1 MVNFVFLSVYFYS
14 VPNLR
19 FPSFSHDWKIYTFDD
34 IASYKKGPFGS
45 ALKKDLF
52 VPKSKESVK
61 VYEQQNAIN
70 KDCHLE
76 RYFISANYYEKMKSF
91 TVYPGDTIVSC
102 AGTIGELYTLPENAD
117 IGIINQALMII
128 RNNQAIILKDF
139 LNIQFSRMIDEFSK
153 TYSNGSAIKN
163 IPPFSDLKRKKTYV
177 PDKLEQEK
185 IIKFISLLD
194 QKITTQIKIIELKQS
209 LIKDIED
216 KLLWKSASTYSRHI
230 SDFLT
235 ELNDKSKIQNQYPL
249 LSSTKKGLF
258 LQTDYFN
265 KEAASS
271 NNIGYKIVH
280 EGDIIISPQN
290 LWMGNITYNDKFVN
304 GLVSPSYRIYKVK
317 EEYNA
322 YYISRILMSYRALS
336 LYKNISEQGAS
347 IVRRNLNVDAFNEL
361 CFPIPNIKK
370 QDEVSL
376 FLSKLHQE
384 LNSEIEIL
392 RQLKNQKKYLLC
404 NMFI

>member
-1 MVNFVFLSVYFYS
+1 MDKKNKNSN

-19 FPSFSHDWKIYTFDD
+19 FSNPYKLRKVRLGDICTITGGYAFDSHKMKQQGEYQIIKMGNLYNGIFDLSRNQSFINAPTKKELEYLIQKND
-34 IASYKKGPFGS
+34 ILITLTGTTN
-45 ALKKDLF
+45 KKDYGYTVQIEKPKKLLLNQRCALIRASKVNEKYLF
-52 VPKSKESVK
+52 YLLNSNDFLKQFYASSTGGTGNQTNVSINDMLDFK
-61 VYEQQNAIN
+61 VYISNENDQLKISNILNALD
-70 KDCHLE
+70 KK
-76 RYFISANYYEKMKSF
+76 IS
-91 TVYPGDTIVSC
+91 
-102 AGTIGELYTLPENAD
+102 
-117 IGIINQALMII
+117 
-128 RNNQAIILKDF
+128 
-139 LNIQFSRMIDEFSK
+139 
-153 TYSNGSAIKN
+153 
-163 IPPFSDLKRKKTYV
+163 
-177 PDKLEQEK
+177 
-185 IIKFISLLD
+185 
-194 QKITTQIKIIELKQS
+194 TQIKIIELKQS

-347 IVRRNLNVDAFNEL
+347 IVRRNLNIDAFNEL

>member
-1 MVNFVFLSVYFYS
+1 MVNYVFLSVYFYS

-19 FPSFSHDWKIYTFDD
+19 FSNPYKLRKVRLGDICTITGGYAFDSHKMKQQGEYQIIKMGNLYNGIFDLSRNQSFINAPTKKELEYLIQKND
-34 IASYKKGPFGS
+34 ILITLTGTTN
-45 ALKKDLF
+45 KKDYGYTVQIEKPKKLLLNQRCALIRASKVNEKYLF
-52 VPKSKESVK
+52 YLLNSNDFLKQFYASSTGGTGNQTNVSINDMLDFK
-61 VYEQQNAIN
+61 VYISNENDQLKISNILNALD
-70 KDCHLE
+70 KK
-76 RYFISANYYEKMKSF
+76 IS
-91 TVYPGDTIVSC
+91 
-102 AGTIGELYTLPENAD
+102 
-117 IGIINQALMII
+117 
-128 RNNQAIILKDF
+128 
-139 LNIQFSRMIDEFSK
+139 
-153 TYSNGSAIKN
+153 
-163 IPPFSDLKRKKTYV
+163 
-177 PDKLEQEK
+177 
-185 IIKFISLLD
+185 
-194 QKITTQIKIIELKQS
+194 TQIKIIELKQS

>member
-1 MVNFVFLSVYFYS
+1 M

-194 QKITTQIKIIELKQS
+194 QKITTQIKIINDYKILKNHI
-209 LIKDIED
+209 IKSFI
-216 KLLWKSASTYSRHI
+216 K
-230 SDFLT
+230 
-235 ELNDKSKIQNQYPL
+235 QNGTSYL
-249 LSSTKKGLF
+249 LSEIAELGRGRVINSAEISKQKNPIYPVYSS
-258 LQTDYFN
+258 QT
-265 KEAASS
+265 S
-271 NNIGYKIVH
+271 NNGIMGYLDNYDYEGEYITWTTDGANAGTVYYRNGKFNCTNVCGILKI
-280 EGDIIISPQN
+280 
-290 LWMGNITYNDKFVN
+290 KN
-304 GLVSPSYRIYKVK
+304 GYD
-317 EEYNA
+317 A
-322 YYISRILMSYRALS
+322 YYISNILNCYTKKYVST
-336 LYKNISEQGAS
+336 
-347 IVRRNLNVDAFNEL
+347 NLANPKLMNNVMA
-361 CFPIPNIKK
+361 NIKINLPSIEQQK
-370 QDEVSL
+370 HS
-376 FLSKLHQE
+376 SKILQSIE
-384 LNSEIEIL
+384 YRVEIEEDIKL
-392 RQLKNQKKYLLC
+392 NLVKQKAFLLK